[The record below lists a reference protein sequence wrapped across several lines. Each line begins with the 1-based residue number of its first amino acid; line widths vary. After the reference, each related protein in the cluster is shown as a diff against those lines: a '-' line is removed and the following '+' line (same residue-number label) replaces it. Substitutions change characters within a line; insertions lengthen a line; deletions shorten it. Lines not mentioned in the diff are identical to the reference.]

1 MTILNNIVPVGKEIH
16 GRNVCIISDPKSN
29 MVYAS
34 VMLRGGFY
42 TEQRRS
48 DLGITHLIEHILFE
62 SWKKC
67 YNKDAKPKL
76 KSKSKSKSKRFRS
89 RSRSRSLNHLNIKT
103 LAEISMKKTK
113 AKRTT
118 SQKNSCLQFWNNR
131 PVKYNGSTSYQNVT
145 AYIYGLA
152 SESDDLV
159 DYITQM
165 ICTCPD
171 HLNLN
176 MLDHVKKTVLNE
188 LTALQTNVMNKLEM
202 GLISKYIEP
211 KTNLQSGALRI
222 GDESIQ
228 IENLKKITP
237 EHIRDYYYRFF
248 IPENAV
254 FLYAGHVTE
263 SQVRKIIGRHLSYSS
278 KAKSY
283 TVPHVGLTFDP
294 RKIFSNE
301 FTSTQN
307 CLKPHSGS
315 SNKHKNKNNITM
327 NKNYK
332 VFKNPAVKDNALFMI
347 ILPDFNFDFG
357 SDDLHSIQKS
367 AFSSCRKTQLFY
379 SVISAELHELL
390 RMNHNLVYGVSATYT
405 NFTGVKMVQISGT
418 CHPADVKTVIGM
430 CLAYIR
436 QRQNSIVPDSMIS
449 SVKNRIKMDTY
460 TTSFSLID
468 IAGFFENVIQTVMIE
483 NSSSS
488 INDIVVKNSKF
499 ISYSESVNQLD
510 EISATDILNRFK
522 SICLSN
528 AVTGYSIK

>member
-1 MTILNNIVPVGKEIH
+1 
-16 GRNVCIISDPKSN
+16 
-29 MVYAS
+29 
-34 VMLRGGFY
+34 
-42 TEQRRS
+42 
-48 DLGITHLIEHILFE
+48 
-62 SWKKC
+62 
-67 YNKDAKPKL
+67 
-76 KSKSKSKSKRFRS
+76 
-89 RSRSRSLNHLNIKT
+89 
-103 LAEISMKKTK
+103 MKKTK
-113 AKRTT
+113 RTK

-171 HLNLN
+171 HLNLK

-188 LTALQTNVMNKLEM
+188 LTAIQTNVMHKLEM

-237 EHIRDYYYRFF
+237 EHIRDYYYQFF

-263 SQVRKIIGRHLSYSS
+263 YQVRKIIGRHLSYSS
-278 KAKSY
+278 KAKAY
-283 TVPHVGLTFDP
+283 TVPHTGLTFDP

-301 FTSTQN
+301 FSSTQN
-307 CLKPHSGS
+307 CLKPDES
-315 SNKHKNKNNITM
+315 SNKNKNNINM

-347 ILPDFNFDFG
+347 ILPDFAQDVDISLNG
-357 SDDLHSIQKS
+357 IQKS

-379 SVISAELHELL
+379 SIISAELHEFL
-390 RMNHNLVYGVSATYT
+390 RMNHNLVYGVSATYY
-405 NFTGVKMVQISGT
+405 NFTGLKMFQISGT
-418 CHPADVKTVIGM
+418 CRPADVKTVIGM
-430 CLAYIR
+430 CLSYIQ
-436 QRQNSIVPDSMIS
+436 QRQNSIVPESTIL
-449 SVKNRIKMDTY
+449 SVKNRIKMNTF
-460 TTSFSLID
+460 TTSFSLVD
-468 IAGFFENVIQTVMIE
+468 VADFFENIIQTVMIE
-483 NSSSS
+483 NGSSS

-499 ISYSESVNQLD
+499 ISYNESVNLLD
-510 EISATDILNRFK
+510 QVSATDILNRFK

-528 AVTGYSIK
+528 AVSGYSIK

>member
-29 MVYAS
+29 MIYAS
-34 VMLRGGFY
+34 VTLRGGFY

-67 YNKDAKPKL
+67 YDKDA
-76 KSKSKSKSKRFRS
+76 KSKSKSKSKLKSKRFRS
-89 RSRSRSLNHLNIKT
+89 RSRSLTHPNTIKIKT
-103 LAEISMKKTK
+103 LDEISTKKT
-113 AKRTT
+113 KRTT
-118 SQKNSCLQFWNNR
+118 SQKNSCLRFWNNR
-131 PVKYNGSTSYQNVT
+131 PVKYNGSTSYQKVT

-171 HLNLN
+171 HLNLK

-188 LTALQTNVMNKLEM
+188 LTAIQTKVINKLEM

-211 KTNLQSGALRI
+211 ETNLQSGALRI

-237 EHIRDYYYRFF
+237 EHIRDYYYQFF

-278 KAKSY
+278 KSY
-283 TVPHVGLTFDP
+283 TVPHTGLTFDP

-307 CLKPHSGS
+307 CLKPIG
-315 SNKHKNKNNITM
+315 SNKHKNVINM

-332 VFKNPAVKDNALFMI
+332 VFKNPAVKDNAFFMI

-405 NFTGVKMVQISGT
+405 NFTGLKMVQISGT

-430 CLAYIR
+430 CLAYIQ
-436 QRQNSIVPDSMIS
+436 QRQNSIVPESTIS
-449 SVKNRIKMDTY
+449 SVKNRIKMDTF

-468 IAGFFENVIQTVMIE
+468 IAGFFESVIQTVMIE
-483 NSSSS
+483 NGSSS

-499 ISYSESVNQLD
+499 ISYNESVNQLD
-510 EISATDILNRFK
+510 QVSATDILNRFK

-528 AVTGYSIK
+528 AVSGYSIK

>member
-1 MTILNNIVPVGKEIH
+1 MTILNNIVPVGKEIY
-16 GRNVCIISDPKSN
+16 GRNVCIISDPKSD
-29 MVYAS
+29 MIYAS
-34 VMLRGGFY
+34 VTLRGGYY

-48 DLGITHLIEHILFE
+48 DLGITHLIEHILIE

-67 YNKDAKPKL
+67 YDKDAKP
-76 KSKSKSKSKRFRS
+76 KSKSKSKSNRFRS
-89 RSRSRSLNHLNIKT
+89 RNRNRSLTTHPNIKT
-103 LAEISMKKTK
+103 LDEIAMKKT
-113 AKRTT
+113 KRTT
-118 SQKNSCLQFWNNR
+118 SQKNSCLRFWNTR
-131 PVKYNGSTSYQNVT
+131 PVKYNGSTSYQKVN

-171 HLNLN
+171 HLNLK

-188 LTALQTNVMNKLEM
+188 LTAIQTKVMNKLEM

-222 GDESIQ
+222 GDDSIQ

-237 EHIRDYYYRFF
+237 EHIRDYYYQFF

-278 KAKSY
+278 KAKLDPGPR
-283 TVPHVGLTFDP
+283 TVITFDP

-307 CLKPHSGS
+307 CLKPSVS
-315 SNKHKNKNNITM
+315 SNKHKNKNNINM
-327 NKNYK
+327 SKNYK
-332 VFKNPAVKDNALFMI
+332 VFKNPAVKDNAFFMI

-405 NFTGVKMVQISGT
+405 NFTGLKMVQISGT

-436 QRQNSIVPDSMIS
+436 QRQNSMVPESTIS

-460 TTSFSLID
+460 TTSFSLVD
-468 IAGFFENVIQTVMIE
+468 VARFFENVIQTVMIE
-483 NSSSS
+483 NGSSS

-499 ISYSESVNQLD
+499 ISYNESVKQLD
-510 EISATDILNRFK
+510 QISATDILNRFK

-528 AVTGYSIK
+528 AVSGYSIK

>member
-1 MTILNNIVPVGKEIH
+1 
-16 GRNVCIISDPKSN
+16 
-29 MVYAS
+29 
-34 VMLRGGFY
+34 
-42 TEQRRS
+42 
-48 DLGITHLIEHILFE
+48 
-62 SWKKC
+62 
-67 YNKDAKPKL
+67 
-76 KSKSKSKSKRFRS
+76 
-89 RSRSRSLNHLNIKT
+89 
-103 LAEISMKKTK
+103 MKKTK
-113 AKRTT
+113 KRTTT
-118 SQKNSCLQFWNNR
+118 SQKKSCLQFWNNR
-131 PVKYNGSTSYQNVT
+131 PVKYNGSTSYQKVT

-171 HLNLN
+171 HLNLK

-188 LTALQTNVMNKLEM
+188 LTAIQTKVMNKLEM
-202 GLISKYIEP
+202 GLISNYIEP

-222 GDESIQ
+222 SDESIQ

-237 EHIRDYYYRFF
+237 EHIRDYYYQFF

-278 KAKSY
+278 KAKAY
-283 TVPHVGLTFDP
+283 TVPHTGLTFDP

-301 FTSTQN
+301 FISTQN
-307 CLKPHSGS
+307 CLKPSGL
-315 SNKHKNKNNITM
+315 SNKNKNKNNINM

-332 VFKNPAVKDNALFMI
+332 VFKNPAVKDNAFFMI
-347 ILPDFNFDFG
+347 ILPDFAQDVDISLNG
-357 SDDLHSIQKS
+357 IQKS

-405 NFTGVKMVQISGT
+405 NFTGLKMVQISGT

-430 CLAYIR
+430 CLAYIQ
-436 QRQNSIVPDSMIS
+436 QRQNSIVPESTIL
-449 SVKNRIKMDTY
+449 SVKNRIKMNTY
-460 TTSFSLID
+460 TTSFSLVD

-483 NSSSS
+483 NGSSS

-499 ISYSESVNQLD
+499 ISYNESVNQLD

-528 AVTGYSIK
+528 AVSGYSIK

>member
-1 MTILNNIVPVGKEIH
+1 LTHPNTIK
-16 GRNVCIISDPKSN
+16 
-29 MVYAS
+29 
-34 VMLRGGFY
+34 
-42 TEQRRS
+42 
-48 DLGITHLIEHILFE
+48 
-62 SWKKC
+62 
-67 YNKDAKPKL
+67 
-76 KSKSKSKSKRFRS
+76 
-89 RSRSRSLNHLNIKT
+89 IKT
-103 LAEISMKKTK
+103 LDEISTKKT
-113 AKRTT
+113 KRTT
-118 SQKNSCLQFWNNR
+118 SQKKSCLQFWNNR
-131 PVKYNGSTSYQNVT
+131 PVKYNGSTSYQKVT

-171 HLNLN
+171 HLNLK

-188 LTALQTNVMNKLEM
+188 LTAFQTNVTNKLEM
-202 GLISKYIEP
+202 ELISKYIEP

-237 EHIRDYYYRFF
+237 EHIRDYYYQFF

-278 KAKSY
+278 KAKAY
-283 TVPHVGLTFDP
+283 TVPHTGLTFDP

-301 FTSTQN
+301 FISTQN
-307 CLKPHSGS
+307 CLKPDES
-315 SNKHKNKNNITM
+315 SNKNKNKNNIIM

-347 ILPDFNFDFG
+347 ILPDFAQDIDISLNG
-357 SDDLHSIQKS
+357 IQKS

-379 SVISAELHELL
+379 SIISAELHEFL
-390 RMNHNLVYGVSATYT
+390 RMNHNLVYGVSATYY
-405 NFTGVKMVQISGT
+405 NFTGLKMFQISGT
-418 CHPADVKTVIGM
+418 CRPADVKTVIGM
-430 CLAYIR
+430 CLSYIQ
-436 QRQNSIVPDSMIS
+436 QRQNSIVPESTIS
-449 SVKNRIKMDTY
+449 SVKNRIKMNTY
-460 TTSFSLID
+460 RSSFSLVD
-468 IAGFFENVIQTVMIE
+468 IAEFFENVIQTVMIE
-483 NSSSS
+483 NGTSS

-499 ISYSESVNQLD
+499 ISYNESVNQLD

-528 AVTGYSIK
+528 AVSGYSIK

>member
-16 GRNVCIISDPKSN
+16 GRNVCIISDPKSD
-29 MVYAS
+29 MIYAS
-34 VMLRGGFY
+34 VTLRGGFY

-67 YNKDAKPKL
+67 YDKDAKP
-76 KSKSKSKSKRFRS
+76 KSKSKSKLKSKRFRP
-89 RSRSRSLNHLNIKT
+89 RSRSLNHLNIKT
-103 LAEISMKKTK
+103 LDEISMKKTK
-113 AKRTT
+113 RTK
-118 SQKNSCLQFWNNR
+118 SQKKSCLRFWNNR
-131 PVKYNGSTSYQNVT
+131 PVKYNGSTNYQNVT

-171 HLNLN
+171 HLNLK

-188 LTALQTNVMNKLEM
+188 MTELQTKVMNKLEM

-254 FLYAGHVTE
+254 FLYAGRVTE
-263 SQVRKIIGRHLSYSS
+263 TQVRKIIGRHLSYSS
-278 KAKSY
+278 KSY
-283 TVPHVGLTFDP
+283 TVPHTGLTFDP

-301 FTSTQN
+301 FTNTQN
-307 CLKPHSGS
+307 CLKPSGS
-315 SNKHKNKNNITM
+315 SNKHKNKNNINM

-332 VFKNPAVKDNALFMI
+332 VFKNPAVKDNAFFMI

-379 SVISAELHELL
+379 SVISAELFELL

-405 NFTGVKMVQISGT
+405 NFTGLKMVQISGT

-436 QRQNSIVPDSMIS
+436 QRQNSIVPESTIS
-449 SVKNRIKMDTY
+449 SVKNRIKMNTY
-460 TTSFSLID
+460 TTSFSLVD

-483 NSSSS
+483 NGSSSVS
-488 INDIVVKNSKF
+488 DIVVRNSKF
-499 ISYSESVNQLD
+499 ISYNESVNQLD
-510 EISATDILNRFK
+510 QISATDILNRFK

-528 AVTGYSIK
+528 AVSGYSIK

>member
-29 MVYAS
+29 MIYAS
-34 VMLRGGFY
+34 VTLRGGFY

-67 YNKDAKPKL
+67 YDKDAKP
-76 KSKSKSKSKRFRS
+76 KSKSKSKRFRS
-89 RSRSRSLNHLNIKT
+89 RSRSLQHPNTIKIKT
-103 LAEISMKKTK
+103 LDEISMKKTK
-113 AKRTT
+113 RTR
-118 SQKNSCLQFWNNR
+118 SQKNSCLRFWNNR
-131 PVKYNGSTSYQNVT
+131 PVKYNGSTTYQKVT

-171 HLNLN
+171 HLNLK

-188 LTALQTNVMNKLEM
+188 LTALQTNVTTKLEM

-237 EHIRDYYYRFF
+237 EHIRDYYYQFF

-278 KAKSY
+278 KAY
-283 TVPHVGLTFDP
+283 TVPHTGLTFDP

-307 CLKPHSGS
+307 CLKPSGS
-315 SNKHKNKNNITM
+315 SNKHKNKNNINM

-332 VFKNPAVKDNALFMI
+332 VFKNPAVKDNAIFMI

-357 SDDLHSIQKS
+357 SDDLHSIQKE

-405 NFTGVKMVQISGT
+405 NFTGLKMVQISGT
-418 CHPADVKTVIGM
+418 CRPADVKTVIGM

-436 QRQNSIVPDSMIS
+436 QRQNSIVPESTIL

-460 TTSFSLID
+460 TTSFSLVD

-483 NSSSS
+483 NGSSS
-488 INDIVVKNSKF
+488 ISDIVVKSKF
-499 ISYSESVNQLD
+499 ISYNESVNQLD
-510 EISATDILNRFK
+510 QISATDILSRFK

-528 AVTGYSIK
+528 AVSGYSIK

>member
-34 VMLRGGFY
+34 VTLRGGFY

-67 YNKDAKPKL
+67 YDKDAKPKL
-76 KSKSKSKSKRFRS
+76 KSKSKRFRS
-89 RSRSRSLNHLNIKT
+89 RNRSLNHLNIKT
-103 LAEISMKKTK
+103 LDEISMKKTK

-118 SQKNSCLQFWNNR
+118 SQKKSCLRFWNNR
-131 PVKYNGSTSYQNVT
+131 PVKYNGSTSYQKVT

-171 HLNLN
+171 HLNLK

-188 LTALQTNVMNKLEM
+188 MTAIQTKVMNKLEM

-237 EHIRDYYYRFF
+237 EHIRDYYYQFF

-283 TVPHVGLTFDP
+283 TVPHTGLTFDP

-307 CLKPHSGS
+307 CLKPSGT
-315 SNKHKNKNNITM
+315 SNKHKNKNNINM

-347 ILPDFNFDFG
+347 ILPDFANDVDIALNG
-357 SDDLHSIQKS
+357 IQKE

-379 SVISAELHELL
+379 SVISAELYELL

-405 NFTGVKMVQISGT
+405 NFTGLKMVQISGT

-436 QRQNSIVPDSMIS
+436 QRQNSIVPESTIL

-483 NSSSS
+483 NGSSS
-488 INDIVVKNSKF
+488 INDIVVKNGKF
-499 ISYSESVNQLD
+499 ISYNESVNQLD
-510 EISATDILNRFK
+510 QISATDILNRFK

-528 AVTGYSIK
+528 AVSGYSIK

>member
-1 MTILNNIVPVGKEIH
+1 MTILNNIVPVGKERH

-29 MVYAS
+29 MIYAS
-34 VMLRGGFY
+34 VTLRGGYY

-67 YNKDAKPKL
+67 YDKDAKSKL

-89 RSRSRSLNHLNIKT
+89 RSRSLNHLNIKT
-103 LAEISMKKTK
+103 LDEISMKKTK
-113 AKRTT
+113 RTK
-118 SQKNSCLQFWNNR
+118 SQKNSCLRFWNNR
-131 PVKYNGSTSYQNVT
+131 PVKYNGSTSYQKVT

-171 HLNLN
+171 HLNLK

-188 LTALQTNVMNKLEM
+188 LTALQTNVTTKLEM

-254 FLYAGHVTE
+254 FLYAGRVTE
-263 SQVRKIIGRHLSYSS
+263 TQVRKIIGRHLSYSS
-278 KAKSY
+278 KAY
-283 TVPHVGLTFDP
+283 TVPHTGLTFDP

-307 CLKPHSGS
+307 CLKPNESS
-315 SNKHKNKNNITM
+315 SNKHKNKNNIIM
-327 NKNYK
+327 NKNYN
-332 VFKNPAVKDNALFMI
+332 VFKNPAVKDNAFFMI
-347 ILPDFNFDFG
+347 ILPEFESG
-357 SDDLHSIQKS
+357 SDDINSIQKS

-379 SVISAELHELL
+379 SIISAELYELL
-390 RMNHNLVYGVSATYT
+390 RMNHNLVYGVSATFSI
-405 NFTGVKMVQISGT
+405 FTGLRMVQISGT
-418 CHPADVKTVIGM
+418 CRPADVKTVIGM
-430 CLAYIR
+430 CLDYIR
-436 QRQNSIVPDSMIS
+436 QRQNSIVPESTIS
-449 SVKNRIKMDTY
+449 SVKNRIKMNTY
-460 TTSFSLID
+460 RSSFSLVD
-468 IAGFFENVIQTVMIE
+468 VADFFESVIQTVMIE
-483 NSSSS
+483 NGSSS

-499 ISYSESVNQLD
+499 ISYNESVKQLD
-510 EISATDILNRFK
+510 QISATDILNRFK

-528 AVTGYSIK
+528 AVSGYSIK

>member
-29 MVYAS
+29 MIYAS
-34 VMLRGGFY
+34 VTLRGGFY

-67 YNKDAKPKL
+67 YDKDAKP
-76 KSKSKSKSKRFRS
+76 KSKSKSKRFRS
-89 RSRSRSLNHLNIKT
+89 RSRSLNHLNIKT
-103 LAEISMKKTK
+103 LDEISMKKTK
-113 AKRTT
+113 RTK

-131 PVKYNGSTSYQNVT
+131 PVKYNGSTSYQKVT

-171 HLNLN
+171 HLNLK

-188 LTALQTNVMNKLEM
+188 LTAFQTNVTNKLEM
-202 GLISKYIEP
+202 ELISKYIEP

-237 EHIRDYYYRFF
+237 EHIRDYYYQFF

-278 KAKSY
+278 KAKAY
-283 TVPHVGLTFDP
+283 TVPHTGLTFDP

-301 FTSTQN
+301 FISTQN
-307 CLKPHSGS
+307 CLKPDES
-315 SNKHKNKNNITM
+315 SNKNKNNINM
-327 NKNYK
+327 NKHYK
-332 VFKNPAVKDNALFMI
+332 VFKNTAVKDNAFFMI
-347 ILPDFNFDFG
+347 ILPEFAEDVDVALDG
-357 SDDLHSIQKS
+357 ITKET
-367 AFSSCRKTQLFY
+367 FSNCRKTQLFY
-379 SVISAELHELL
+379 SVISAELYELL

-405 NFTGVKMVQISGT
+405 NLTGLKMVQISGT
-418 CHPADVKTVIGM
+418 CRPADVKTVIGM
-430 CLAYIR
+430 CLVYIQ
-436 QRQNSIVPDSMIS
+436 QRQNSIVPESTIL
-449 SVKNRIKMDTY
+449 SVKNRIKMNTF
-460 TTSFSLID
+460 TTSFSLVD
-468 IAGFFENVIQTVMIE
+468 VADFFENVIQTVMIE
-483 NSSSS
+483 NGSSS

-499 ISYSESVNQLD
+499 ISYNESVNQLD

-528 AVTGYSIK
+528 AVSGYSIK

>member
-29 MVYAS
+29 MIYAS
-34 VMLRGGFY
+34 VTLRGGYY

-67 YNKDAKPKL
+67 YDKDAKPKL
-76 KSKSKSKSKRFRS
+76 KSKSKRFRS

-103 LAEISMKKTK
+103 LDEISMKKTK

-118 SQKNSCLQFWNNR
+118 SQKKSCLRFWNNR
-131 PVKYNGSTSYQNVT
+131 PVKYNGSTTYQNVT

-171 HLNLN
+171 HLNLK

-188 LTALQTNVMNKLEM
+188 LTAIQTKVMNKLEM
-202 GLISKYIEP
+202 GLISNYIEP
-211 KTNLQSGALRI
+211 KTNLQSGALRV

-278 KAKSY
+278 NAKSY
-283 TVPHVGLTFDP
+283 TVPHTGLTFDP

-301 FTSTQN
+301 FISTQN
-307 CLKPHSGS
+307 CLKSSGS
-315 SNKHKNKNNITM
+315 LNKNKNNIDM

-367 AFSSCRKTQLFY
+367 AFRSCRKTQLFY
-379 SVISAELHELL
+379 SVISAELFELL

-405 NFTGVKMVQISGT
+405 IFTGLKMVQISGT

-436 QRQNSIVPDSMIS
+436 QRQNSMVPESTIL

-460 TTSFSLID
+460 TTSFSLVD
-468 IAGFFENVIQTVMIE
+468 VARFFENVIQTVMIE
-483 NSSSS
+483 NGSSS

-499 ISYSESVNQLD
+499 ITYNESVNQLD

-528 AVTGYSIK
+528 AVSGYSIK

>member
-1 MTILNNIVPVGKEIH
+1 MPILNNIVPVGKEIH
-16 GRNVCIISDPKSN
+16 GRNVCIISDPTCK

-34 VMLRGGFY
+34 VTLRGGFY

-67 YNKDAKPKL
+67 YDKDAKSKSKL
-76 KSKSKSKSKRFRS
+76 KSKSKSKSNRFRS
-89 RSRSRSLNHLNIKT
+89 GSRSLTHPNTIKIKT
-103 LAEISMKKTK
+103 LDDISMKKTK
-113 AKRTT
+113 RTK
-118 SQKNSCLQFWNNR
+118 SQKKSCLQFWNTR
-131 PVKYNGSTSYQNVT
+131 PVKYNGSTGYQKVT

-171 HLNLN
+171 HLNLK
-176 MLDHVKKTVLNE
+176 MLDHVKNTVLNE
-188 LTALQTNVMNKLEM
+188 MTANQINVMNKLEM

-278 KAKSY
+278 KAKAY
-283 TVPHVGLTFDP
+283 TVPHTGLTFDP
-294 RKIFSNE
+294 RKLFSNE
-301 FTSTQN
+301 FISTQN
-307 CLKPHSGS
+307 CLK
-315 SNKHKNKNNITM
+315 NKNKNVINM

-332 VFKNPAVKDNALFMI
+332 VFKNPAVKDNAFFMI
-347 ILPDFNFDFG
+347 ILPEFSFEFD
-357 SDDLHSIQKS
+357 DEYDRIQKS

-379 SVISAELHELL
+379 AVVSTELHELL
-390 RMNHNLVYGVSATYT
+390 RMNHNLVYGVSATYSV
-405 NFTGVKMVQISGT
+405 FTGVKMIQISGT
-418 CHPADVKTVIGM
+418 CRPADVKTVIGM
-430 CLAYIR
+430 CLAYIQ
-436 QRQNSIVPDSMIS
+436 QRQTSIVPESTIL
-449 SVKNRIKMDTY
+449 SVKNRIKMNTY
-460 TTSFSLID
+460 RSSFSLVD
-468 IAGFFENVIQTVMIE
+468 IADFFESVIQTVMIE
-483 NSSSS
+483 NGSSS

-499 ISYSESVNQLD
+499 ISYNESVNQLD
-510 EISATDILNRFK
+510 QISTTDILNRFK

-528 AVTGYSIK
+528 AVSGYSVK

>member
-1 MTILNNIVPVGKEIH
+1 
-16 GRNVCIISDPKSN
+16 
-29 MVYAS
+29 
-34 VMLRGGFY
+34 
-42 TEQRRS
+42 
-48 DLGITHLIEHILFE
+48 
-62 SWKKC
+62 
-67 YNKDAKPKL
+67 
-76 KSKSKSKSKRFRS
+76 
-89 RSRSRSLNHLNIKT
+89 
-103 LAEISMKKTK
+103 
-113 AKRTT
+113 
-118 SQKNSCLQFWNNR
+118 
-131 PVKYNGSTSYQNVT
+131 
-145 AYIYGLA
+145 
-152 SESDDLV
+152 
-159 DYITQM
+159 
-165 ICTCPD
+165 
-171 HLNLN
+171 

-188 LTALQTNVMNKLEM
+188 LTAIQTKVMNKLEL

-237 EHIRDYYYRFF
+237 EHIRDYYYQFF

-278 KAKSY
+278 KAY
-283 TVPHVGLTFDP
+283 TVPHTGLTFDP

-307 CLKPHSGS
+307 CLKPSGS
-315 SNKHKNKNNITM
+315 SNKNKNNINM

-347 ILPDFNFDFG
+347 ILPEFAEDVDIALNG
-357 SDDLHSIQKS
+357 IHKE

-405 NFTGVKMVQISGT
+405 NFTGLKMVQISGT
-418 CHPADVKTVIGM
+418 CRPADVKTVIGM

-436 QRQNSIVPDSMIS
+436 QRQNSIVPESTIS

-460 TTSFSLID
+460 TTSFSLVD
-468 IAGFFENVIQTVMIE
+468 IAGFFENVIQTAMVE
-483 NSSSS
+483 NGSSS

-499 ISYSESVNQLD
+499 ISYNESVNQLD
-510 EISATDILNRFK
+510 QVSATDILNRFK

-528 AVTGYSIK
+528 AVSGYSVK

>member
-1 MTILNNIVPVGKEIH
+1 MTTILNNIVPVGKEIH

-29 MVYAS
+29 MIYAS
-34 VMLRGGFY
+34 VTLRGGYY
-42 TEQRRS
+42 TEERRS

-67 YNKDAKPKL
+67 YDKDAKS

-89 RSRSRSLNHLNIKT
+89 RSRSLTHPNIKT
-103 LAEISMKKTK
+103 LDEISMKKTK
-113 AKRTT
+113 RTT
-118 SQKNSCLQFWNNR
+118 SQKKSCLRFWNNR

-171 HLNLN
+171 HLNLK

-188 LTALQTNVMNKLEM
+188 LTAHQTNVMNKLEM

-211 KTNLQSGALRI
+211 KTNVQSGALRI

-263 SQVRKIIGRHLSYSS
+263 SQLRKIIGRHLSYSS
-278 KAKSY
+278 KANAY
-283 TVPHVGLTFDP
+283 TVPHTGLTFDP

-307 CLKPHSGS
+307 CLKSNGS
-315 SNKHKNKNNITM
+315 SNKHKNKNNINM

-332 VFKNPAVKDNALFMI
+332 VFKNPAVKDNAFFMI
-347 ILPDFNFDFG
+347 ILPDFAQDVDISLNG
-357 SDDLHSIQKS
+357 IQKE
-367 AFSSCRKTQLFY
+367 AFNNRRKTQLFY
-379 SVISAELHELL
+379 SVISAELYELL
-390 RMNHNLVYGVSATYT
+390 RMNHNLVYGVSATYS
-405 NFTGVKMVQISGT
+405 NLTGLKMVQISGT
-418 CHPADVKTVIGM
+418 CRPADVKTVIGM

-436 QRQNSIVPDSMIS
+436 QRQNSIVPESTIS
-449 SVKNRIKMDTY
+449 SVKNRIKMGTF

-483 NSSSS
+483 NGSSS

-499 ISYSESVNQLD
+499 VSYNESVKQLD

-528 AVTGYSIK
+528 AVSGYSIK

>member
-29 MVYAS
+29 MIYAS
-34 VMLRGGFY
+34 VTLRGGFY

-67 YNKDAKPKL
+67 YDKDAKPKL
-76 KSKSKSKSKRFRS
+76 KSKSKSKSKSKRTT
-89 RSRSRSLNHLNIKT
+89 HLNIKT
-103 LAEISMKKTK
+103 LDEISMKKTK
-113 AKRTT
+113 RTT
-118 SQKNSCLQFWNNR
+118 SQKKSCLQFWNNR

-171 HLNLN
+171 HLNLK

-188 LTALQTNVMNKLEM
+188 LTAIQTKVMNKLEM
-202 GLISKYIEP
+202 GLISNYIEP

-222 GDESIQ
+222 GDEFIQ

-237 EHIRDYYYRFF
+237 EHIRDYYYQFF

-278 KAKSY
+278 KSY
-283 TVPHVGLTFDP
+283 TVPHTGLTFDP

-301 FTSTQN
+301 FTNTQN
-307 CLKPHSGS
+307 CLK
-315 SNKHKNKNNITM
+315 NKNKNNINM

-379 SVISAELHELL
+379 SVISAELYELL

-405 NFTGVKMVQISGT
+405 NFTGLKMVQISGT

-436 QRQNSIVPDSMIS
+436 QRQNSIVPESTIL
-449 SVKNRIKMDTY
+449 SVKNRIKMNTY
-460 TTSFSLID
+460 TTSFSLVD
-468 IAGFFENVIQTVMIE
+468 VAGFFENVIQTVMIE
-483 NSSSS
+483 NGSSS
-488 INDIVVKNSKF
+488 ISDIVVKSKF
-499 ISYSESVNQLD
+499 ISYNESVKQLD

-528 AVTGYSIK
+528 AVSGYSVK

>member
-29 MVYAS
+29 MIYAS
-34 VMLRGGFY
+34 VTLRGGFY

-48 DLGITHLIEHILFE
+48 ELGITHLIEHILFE

-67 YNKDAKPKL
+67 YDKDA

-89 RSRSRSLNHLNIKT
+89 RSRSRSLHHPNIKT
-103 LAEISMKKTK
+103 LDEISMKKTK
-113 AKRTT
+113 RTT
-118 SQKNSCLQFWNNR
+118 SQKKSCLRFWNNR
-131 PVKYNGSTSYQNVT
+131 PVKYNGSTTYQNVT

-171 HLNLN
+171 HLNLK

-188 LTALQTNVMNKLEM
+188 LTAIQTKVMNKLEL

-237 EHIRDYYYRFF
+237 EHIRDYYYQFF

-278 KAKSY
+278 KAY
-283 TVPHVGLTFDP
+283 TVPHTGLTFDP

-307 CLKPHSGS
+307 CLKPSGS
-315 SNKHKNKNNITM
+315 SNKNKNNINM

-347 ILPDFNFDFG
+347 ILPEFAEDVDIALNG
-357 SDDLHSIQKS
+357 IHKE

-405 NFTGVKMVQISGT
+405 NFTGLKMVQISGT
-418 CHPADVKTVIGM
+418 CRPADVKTVIGM

-436 QRQNSIVPDSMIS
+436 QRQNSIVPESTIS

-460 TTSFSLID
+460 TTSFSLVD
-468 IAGFFENVIQTVMIE
+468 IAGFFENVIQTAMVE
-483 NSSSS
+483 NGSSS

-499 ISYSESVNQLD
+499 ISYNESVNQLD
-510 EISATDILNRFK
+510 QVSATDILNRFK

-528 AVTGYSIK
+528 AVSGYSVK

>member
-1 MTILNNIVPVGKEIH
+1 MTILNNIVPIGKEIH

-29 MVYAS
+29 MIYAS
-34 VMLRGGFY
+34 VTLRGGFY

-67 YNKDAKPKL
+67 YDKDAKPKL
-76 KSKSKSKSKRFRS
+76 KSKSKLKSKRV
-89 RSRSRSLNHLNIKT
+89 RSRSRSLTTHLNIKT
-103 LAEISMKKTK
+103 LDEISMKKTK

-118 SQKNSCLQFWNNR
+118 SQKKSCLRFWNNR

-171 HLNLN
+171 HLNLK

-188 LTALQTNVMNKLEM
+188 MTAIQTKVMNKLEM

-237 EHIRDYYYRFF
+237 EHIRDYYYQFF

-278 KAKSY
+278 NAKSY
-283 TVPHVGLTFDP
+283 TVPHTGLTFDP

-307 CLKPHSGS
+307 CLKPSGS
-315 SNKHKNKNNITM
+315 STKNKNNIDM

-332 VFKNPAVKDNALFMI
+332 VFKNPAVKDNAFFMI

-379 SVISAELHELL
+379 SIISAELYELL

-405 NFTGVKMVQISGT
+405 NFTGLKMVQISGT

-436 QRQNSIVPDSMIS
+436 QRQNSIVPESTIS

-460 TTSFSLID
+460 TTSFSLVD
-468 IAGFFENVIQTVMIE
+468 VARFFENVIQTVMIE
-483 NSSSS
+483 NGSSS

-499 ISYSESVNQLD
+499 ITYNESVKQLD

-528 AVTGYSIK
+528 AVSGYSVK